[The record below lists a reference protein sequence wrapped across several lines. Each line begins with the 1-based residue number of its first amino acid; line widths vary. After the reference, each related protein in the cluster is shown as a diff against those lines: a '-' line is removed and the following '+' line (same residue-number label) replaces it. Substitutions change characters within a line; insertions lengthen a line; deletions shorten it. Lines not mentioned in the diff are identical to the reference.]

1 MRRTA
6 SSTICFQERSSRL
19 GTGKDMMA
27 TSMKLLAACQIEREY
42 EIVDGVGGADLVT
55 HVDEDPLLRVGV
67 GHGLDLDVA
76 DAELV
81 LGERFF
87 DVVRHQG
94 LRRGVVGREDEVVD
108 AAAPFGAHLPL
119 AEGGAND
126 DAHRLLDVGL
136 VLAELD
142 AAVRADSE
150 GELETYSEEV
160 AHQCRPSRYLF
171 AAMRSRS
178 PLRQPSCN
186 SGSSRSCGPA
196 PLALAARRVRCT
208 PGR

>member
-42 EIVDGVGGADLVT
+42 ENVDGVGGADFVA

-76 DAELV
+76 DAERE
-81 LGERFF
+81 LGERFL
-87 DVVRHQG
+87 DVVGDQR
-94 LRRGVVGREDEVVD
+94 LRRGVVGGEDEVVD
-108 AAAPFGAHLPL
+108 AAAPLGEHLPL
-119 AEGGAND
+119 AQRGADD
-126 DAHRLLDVGL
+126 DAHRFLDVAL

-142 AAVRADSE
+142 AAVRADCE
-150 GELETYSEEV
+150 WDVEADAEKV
-160 AHQCRPSRYLF
+160 AHVVPDVFPALMRWRYRLRRPACRTDR
-171 AAMRSRS
+171 
-178 PLRQPSCN
+178 
-186 SGSSRSCGPA
+186 
-196 PLALAARRVRCT
+196 
-208 PGR
+208 

>member
-42 EIVDGVGGADLVT
+42 EIVDGVGGADFVA

-76 DAELV
+76 DAELE
-81 LGERFF
+81 LGE
-87 DVVRHQG
+87 
-94 LRRGVVGREDEVVD
+94 
-108 AAAPFGAHLPL
+108 
-119 AEGGAND
+119 
-126 DAHRLLDVGL
+126 RLLDVAL

-142 AAVRADSE
+142 AAVRADGE
-150 GELETYSEEV
+150 GELEADAEKV
-160 AHQCRPSRYLF
+160 AHVVPDVFPRLCGGDTDF
-171 AAMRSRS
+171 DD
-178 PLRQPSCN
+178 PLAGRT
-186 SGSSRSCGPA
+186 GDDGPA
-196 PLALAARRVRCT
+196 LPFLDLQAFRSIALGADQSGGAAGVHCLDDLV
-208 PGR
+208 PDGLE